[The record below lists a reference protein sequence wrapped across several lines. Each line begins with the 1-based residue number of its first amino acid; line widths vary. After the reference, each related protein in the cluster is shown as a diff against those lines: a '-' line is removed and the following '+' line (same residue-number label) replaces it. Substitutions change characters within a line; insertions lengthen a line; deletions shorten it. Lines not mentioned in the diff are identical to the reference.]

1 MEKDLSSQRDSR
13 DRTAPAR
20 PLALQP
26 TPMRDLRLS
35 ASILIVWCVA
45 IALAVHLERGV
56 NPAFVAGPLLLA
68 ALVLATGVPI
78 WSRAP
83 ALLLALVAVAA
94 AAAARF
100 LFVEGALGDNPR
112 SVVFELAAV
121 GGTVLLLIS
130 FRNRLGRYERTLAD
144 AFAVAGSPRPMSFDE
159 GQPYLYQEVRRARR
173 YDRKLSVLSLAP
185 APESLD
191 HDNELLV
198 GDLWPALL
206 ERHAESRLAGIL
218 LGETNGCE
226 IVTQRDNHF
235 VILLPEAD
243 RHDAEEL
250 VGRLRS
256 LVELRLGLQLQVGVS
271 SFPDENITFDQLVAS
286 AEDEMAT
293 GLLRSEPDASV
304 APESVT
310 KASARG

>member
-1 MEKDLSSQRDSR
+1 MEKDLSSQRDPK
-13 DRTAPAR
+13 DRTAPAG

-35 ASILIVWCVA
+35 ASILVVWSVA
-45 IALAVHLERGV
+45 LSLGVHLEPGV
-56 NPAFVAGPLLLA
+56 NIAFVAVPLLLA
-68 ALVLATGVPI
+68 ALVLVVGAPI
-78 WSRAP
+78 WPRIP
-83 ALLLALVAVAA
+83 ALALAA
-94 AAAARF
+94 AAVVATVALRF
-100 LFVEGALGDNPR
+100 VFFEGTFADDPR
-112 SVVFELAAV
+112 SALFEQGAV

-130 FRNRLGRYERTLAD
+130 FLNRLGRYERTLAD
-144 AFAVAGSPRPMSFDE
+144 AFAVAGAPRPMSFDE

-185 APESLD
+185 DAESIGR
-191 HDNELLV
+191 DNELLV

-206 ERHAESRLAGIL
+206 ERHAERRLAGIL

-250 VGRLRS
+250 VQRLRS

-293 GLLRSEPDASV
+293 GPLRSELDASV
-304 APESVT
+304 APEPVT
-310 KASARG
+310 EASARG